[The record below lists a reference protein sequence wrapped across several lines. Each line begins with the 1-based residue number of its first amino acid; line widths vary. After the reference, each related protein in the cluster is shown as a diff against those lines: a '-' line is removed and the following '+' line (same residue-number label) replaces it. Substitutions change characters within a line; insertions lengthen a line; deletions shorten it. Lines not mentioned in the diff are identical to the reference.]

1 MTAAVQV
8 ELIDVAKSYSGGAL
22 AVDGLSAALMEGE
35 FVTLLGPSGCGKS
48 TALRLIAGLTAPT
61 RGVVR
66 RTWDGEP
73 EAGRNIGCVF
83 QDATLLPWASVWKN
97 VYLPLRLAGVARA
110 AAQPRVDEALALVGL
125 TDFARSYPRQ
135 LSGGMKMRAAVARA
149 IVTQPRLML
158 LDEPLGAL
166 DEITR
171 QRLNDDLLGL
181 WRTRRWTAL
190 FITHSV
196 FEAVYLSTRVLVM
209 SPRPGRIVADVP
221 IDLSEVRTPEM
232 RISGRYVE
240 LCRAVS
246 AALQLAMG
254 ERAKDRPA

>member
-1 MTAAVQV
+1 MTAAVEV
-8 ELIDVAKSYSGGAL
+8 ELIDVAKSYSGSAL

-35 FVTLLGPSGCGKS
+35 FVSLLGPSGCGKS

-66 RTWDGEP
+66 RAWDGEP
-73 EAGRNIGCVF
+73 GTGCNIGCVF

-97 VYLPLRLAGVARA
+97 VSLPLRLASVARA
-110 AAQPRVDEALALVGL
+110 AARPRVDEALSLVGL
-125 TDFARSYPRQ
+125 TEFARAYPRQ

-171 QRLNDDLLGL
+171 QRLNDDLLAL
-181 WRTRRWTAL
+181 WRARRWTAL

-209 SPRPGRIVADVP
+209 SPRPGRIVSDVP
-221 IDLSEVRTPEM
+221 IDLPEVRTPET
-232 RISGRYVE
+232 RTSGRYVE
-240 LCRAVS
+240 LCREVS
-246 AALQLAMG
+246 AELQLAMG
-254 ERAKDRPA
+254 ERAKERPV